1 MLKADLFFRRTGT
14 SRICFEA
21 RKGGTAFRA
30 MALFHLLDFA
40 LQMLVGTLQGL
51 AGEQRC
57 A

>member
-30 MALFHLLDFA
+30 MALFHRLDFA

>member
-14 SRICFEA
+14 SRICLRLA
-21 RKGGTAFRA
+21 KAALAFRA
-30 MALFHLLDFA
+30 MALFHLLA
-40 LQMLVGTLQGL
+40 LQMLVGGLQGL